1 MEVASRSPEGV
12 APRFESDVV
21 LKRDVF
27 STIERGHYLGPNGRE
42 EAILRR
48 IDAVPMWTSPLAH
61 LFLRREA
68 RALAAINDLDIAP
81 RLLDSG
87 STWLV
92 RSWRPGLPLNL
103 ARPAGSRVWQ
113 DSAKRALRQLHR
125 AGITHNDLAKQQNWL
140 VSPDGVAGL
149 TDFQLAFRF
158 RRRSRLFRVLAYED
172 LRHLL
177 KHKRTYLPEALTP
190 MERRILARKSII
202 TRIWMATGKR
212 VYRLVTRGV
221 LQVRDRE
228 GGGNRLDREAPR
240 LEAALRAH
248 PSVKDVAIVAFPDRR
263 SGTGLYAFVEASD
276 VPPDTLAAHLAR
288 TAADKPPE
296 LLQIVS
302 RLPRDASGAARKEL
316 LQLIAMNQLDM
327 IDTMAGD
334 DGERALVRAIA
345 GGRLNLRDRFSR

>member
-1 MEVASRSPEGV
+1 MEVASRSPAGV

-27 STIERGHYLGPNGRE
+27 STIERGRFHGPDGTE
-42 EAILRR
+42 DAILRR
-48 IDAVPMWTSPLAH
+48 IDAVPVWTAPLAH

-87 STWLV
+87 NTWLV
-92 RSWRPGLPLNL
+92 RSWRPGVSLNI
-103 ARPAGSRVWQ
+103 ARPAGSRIVQ
-113 DSAKRALRQLHR
+113 DSAKRALRRLHR

-140 VSPDGVAGL
+140 VGPDGHASL

-177 KHKRTYLPEALTP
+177 KHKRTYLPEGLTP
-190 MERRILARKSII
+190 MERRILARKSLI
-202 TRIWMATGKR
+202 TRVWMATGKR

-248 PSVKDVAIVAFPDRR
+248 PSVKEAAIVAFPDRR
-263 SGTGLYAFVEASD
+263 SGTGLYAFVEAND
-276 VPPDTLAAHLAR
+276 VSRDAIAAHLAR
-288 TAADKPPE
+288 TAGDRPPE
-296 LLQIVS
+296 LLQIVP

-327 IDTMAGD
+327 IDTMTGND
-334 DGERALVRAIA
+334 DERAIVRAIA
-345 GGRLNLRDRFSR
+345 DGRLNLRDRFSK

>member
-1 MEVASRSPEGV
+1 MAAAAPPRGAI

-27 STIERGHYLGPNGRE
+27 STIERGRFRGPNGTE

-48 IDAVPMWTSPLAH
+48 IDAVPIWTASIAR

-68 RALAAINDLDIAP
+68 AALAIIDDLDIAP
-81 RLLDSG
+81 RLLEKGDR
-87 STWLV
+87 WLI

-103 ARPAGSRVWQ
+103 ARPAGNRAWQ

-140 VSPDGVAGL
+140 VAPDGRAVL

-202 TRIWMATGKR
+202 TRVWMATGKQ

-240 LEAALRAH
+240 LEDALRRH
-248 PSVKDVAIVAFPDRR
+248 PAVKDVAIVAFPDRR
-263 SGTGLYAFVEASD
+263 SGTGLYAFVEAADATPEAFSE
-276 VPPDTLAAHLAR
+276 HLAR
-288 TAADKPPE
+288 TASDRPPE
-296 LLQIVS
+296 LLQVVT
-302 RLPRDASGAARKEL
+302 RLPRDANGAARKEL
-316 LQLIAMNQLDM
+316 LQLIAMNQLDL
-327 IDTMAGD
+327 IDSMVSSD
-334 DGERALVRAIA
+334 DERAVVRAVA
-345 GGRLNLRDRFSR
+345 DGRLNLRDRFSK

>member
-1 MEVASRSPEGV
+1 MAGAGRSRGGF
-12 APRFESDVV
+12 APNFESDVV

-27 STIERGHYLGPNGRE
+27 STIERGRFHGPAGVE

-48 IDAVPMWTSPLAH
+48 IDKVPVWTAPLAH

-68 RALAAINDLDIAP
+68 RALAAINHLGIAP

-87 STWLV
+87 PTWIV
-92 RSWRPGLPLNL
+92 RSWRPGLSLNI
-103 ARPAGSRVWQ
+103 ARPVGSRAWQ

-140 VSPDGVAGL
+140 VGPDGFAGL

-190 MERRILARKSII
+190 MERRILGRKSII

-221 LQVRDRE
+221 LNVRDRE
-228 GGGNRLDREAPR
+228 GGGNRLDKEAPR

-248 PSVKDVAIVAFPDRR
+248 PSVQDAAIVAYPDRR
-263 SGTGLYAFVEASD
+263 SGTGLYAFVEAD
-276 VPPDTLAAHLAR
+276 GLAPETLAVHLSR
-288 TAADKPPE
+288 AATDRPPE
-296 LLQIVS
+296 LIQVVP
-302 RLPRDASGAARKEL
+302 RLPRDESGLARKEL

-327 IDTMAGD
+327 IDTMTAD
-334 DGERALVRAIA
+334 ADERAIVRAIA
-345 GGRLNLRDRFSR
+345 DRRLNLRDRFSR